1 MLSTVASTRDS
12 EPLRRRPVNAQSQLF
27 RWQTITLVT
36 LWVGYAGYYVC
47 RSDFSVAAKSLQADL
62 AEEPTGPVEA
72 WLEQSRAALGQ
83 TIGGAFDRAR
93 ATIGLSAPEAAPTVE
108 NEKKKEDDVGKRRFG
123 LILSVSI
130 LCYTLGKLVSGIGG
144 DFLGGRRLFLL
155 GMLGSIVC
163 TVLFGLST
171 GFATLLF
178 LWCGNR
184 LVQSVGWNG
193 LVKVASRWFPV
204 KRHGAILGVLTLS
217 YLFGDSLAR
226 IFLSALLAYDIGW
239 RTLFF
244 AAASCLTVVMCVSW
258 FTLKSSPGEVGAPEP
273 EANPANVYG
282 EKGNS
287 PTPAGLF
294 DLLWPLAT
302 DFSFWLVCIMSF
314 GLTLIRET
322 FNNWNPTYLQ
332 EVAGLGKDR
341 AALASALF
349 PFVGGL
355 SAITAGVLTDRMAK
369 GRRGVIIFAFL
380 AIMVAALY
388 GLSKLEPGVG
398 ATLPLVLTSIV
409 SFSMLGPYSFL
420 TGVMSLDF
428 GGKRGSSTAA
438 GLADT
443 AGYLG
448 AVVSGYGV
456 AVLAGERGWGVAFS
470 ALATVST
477 VTLIAAGL
485 YWYLHDVRGVRRAS
499 DNNL

>member
-1 MLSTVASTRDS
+1 MNS
-12 EPLRRRPVNAQSQLF
+12 QSLLF

-47 RSDFSVAAKSLQADL
+47 RVDFSVSGKALQAEL
-62 AEEPTGPVEA
+62 AEEPTGPVEQ
-72 WLEQSRAALGQ
+72 WLEQSRAAISDRLGRSF
-83 TIGGAFDRAR
+83 ASAR
-93 ATIGLSAPEAAPTVE
+93 AMVGLSTAETAPIVE
-108 NEKKKEDDVGKRRFG
+108 KSKDEGLGKRRFG
-123 LILSVSI
+123 LIASVAV
-130 LCYTLGKLVSGIGG
+130 LFYTFGKFLSGIGG

-155 GMLGSIVC
+155 GMLGSIFC
-163 TVLFGLST
+163 TVLFGFST

-178 LWCGNR
+178 IWCGNR

-204 KRHGAILGVLTLS
+204 KRHGTILGILTLS

-226 IFLSALLAYDIGW
+226 VFFWVLLYCNLEW
-239 RTLFF
+239 RQLFF
-244 AAASCLTVVMCVSW
+244 AAAGLLSVILCVSW
-258 FTLKSSPGEVGAPEP
+258 VTLKACPGDVGAPEP

-282 EKGNS
+282 AKGDA
-287 PTPAGLF
+287 PTPTGLV

-302 DFSFWLVCIMSF
+302 DFSFWLVCVMSF

-332 EVAGLGKDR
+332 EVAGLEKDG

-349 PFVGGL
+349 PFIGGL
-355 SAITAGVLTDRMAK
+355 SAIAAGLLTDQMAK
-369 GRRGVIIFAFL
+369 GRRGAIIFSFL
-380 AIMVAALY
+380 AIMVLALY

-398 ATLPLVLTSIV
+398 ATLPLLLTSLV

-456 AVLAGERGWGVAFS
+456 AVLAAESGWGVAFS

-477 VTLIAAGL
+477 VTLVAAGL
-485 YWYLHDVRGVRRAS
+485 YWYLHDVRRPRQVIG
-499 DNNL
+499 

>member
-1 MLSTVASTRDS
+1 MRFRLARRTLNLVRPTVKS
-12 EPLRRRPVNAQSQLF
+12 QSLLF

-47 RSDFSVAAKSLQADL
+47 RSDFSVAAKALQADL
-62 AEEPTGPVEA
+62 AEEPTGPVEE
-72 WLEQSRAALGQ
+72 WLEQSRAAMGQWISGALGS
-83 TIGGAFDRAR
+83 AR
-93 ATIGLSAPEAAPTVE
+93 AMVGLSVPEAAPAAA
-108 NEKKKEDDVGKRRFG
+108 KKKDDDLGKRRFG

-130 LCYTLGKLVSGIGG
+130 LCYTLGKLFSGIGG

-155 GMLGSIVC
+155 GMLGSIIC

-193 LVKVASRWFPV
+193 LVKVASRWYPV
-204 KRHGAILGVLTLS
+204 ERHGAILGVLTLS

-226 IFLSALLAYDIGW
+226 VFLSGLLSFGIDW

-244 AAASCLTVVMCVSW
+244 AAAGLLTVVMCVSW
-258 FTLKSSPGEVGAPEP
+258 FTLKSCPGDVGAPEP
-273 EANPANVYG
+273 DANPANVYG
-282 EKGNS
+282 AKGNS
-287 PTPAGLF
+287 PTPASLF

-302 DFSFWLVCIMSF
+302 DFSFWLVCVMSF

-355 SAITAGVLTDRMAK
+355 SAITAGVLTDRLTK

-398 ATLPLVLTSIV
+398 ATLPLILTSIV

-456 AVLAGERGWGVAFS
+456 AVLAAESGWGVAFS

-477 VTLIAAGL
+477 VTLFAAGL
-485 YWYLHDVRGVRRAS
+485 YWYLHDVRKKALRS
-499 DNNL
+499 